1 MNKAPTPFDPTA
13 WLEKKRLEKTLDSN
27 ADKNAADKKALAS
40 LSVNAVTINATLGST
55 LVASTP
61 VLARTLPTVYEK
73 FENFIDLL
81 VLEQLKKPEDLLKLN
96 PSRRESL
103 GRFLSELCRI
113 PEPENAQESL
123 KNFTRIDRT
132 ETEHEALKQLFK
144 QIALVQ
150 IGKAFLV
157 KSWCANQKL
166 ACTKADLK
174 DLTAAVERG
183 LRPFM
188 HLQTSTCQLIQRNF
202 YSWYKLSAA
211 SQDLLWDLL
220 NEIEDLNEAKEWLLC
235 RAIDLSAETLGE
247 RDRYSKVFYQNLWKS
262 IEKNKLFEPKG
273 NTHYGFSPTLRD
285 GSLIEYAPKKI
296 EWMGFEPLS
305 FELLFGE
312 IRFLWKEPKDLPLWV
327 KGSGLEMSMEQQSSM
342 LLTHSGKQNVLQQ
355 MDAISCCEIALIT
368 EESLIRTQSRA
379 MAAQALRKLVDQHAI
394 LKKLKQPTTTRGMYQ
409 ACQALEKLR
418 QGGILVWAREELLNE
433 SSGKPALSFILNQAK
448 ILLIADLS
456 ALQFDGGSDCEKLK
470 RDIPKALYILKKDS
484 NLESRK
490 SHRPLMIKA
499 YGSLKSENDVSIL
512 FDRVISLVQKP
523 DQAFPLE
530 PFQIH
535 ARVSPIDQREWE
547 QHWFNPTDDQL
558 VDRIE
563 DLKRNATP
571 LGQLAVVRTVH
582 PAVDLHRTH
591 EPDLFGNQNTQA
603 EHGFYAWVESSKN
616 GNEIYTAS
624 LRQLPEYMKT
634 SHTLFWITPVQAQWS
649 DPLQVLVRSQ
659 LTRDWFNYSVERKK
673 GAWLLRESD
682 LKSIPI
688 PKHLSQFLMNPTEI
702 DTLSDSAQKVLGQ
715 IPAEPGHAHK
725 NLETLSETNIGLK
738 AHAFVLASQVLQN
751 IETHQGTL
759 FSLVS
764 PDEQIQYSKLFKTV
778 MTDQDL
784 QPLHQHPLVRFTAT
798 LSNHM
803 AISQISVMK
812 FPTPGILLTTAKGLT
827 QQLFIQDTWLRE
839 RCFEM
844 LQELQT
850 QIAEPTWGELC
861 SMIKI
866 PKNPTQAQG
875 MSQQILKAYAHE
887 KMKRK
892 ELNHLLGACLMNPG
906 TAQSKVGLLQ

>member
-1 MNKAPTPFDPTA
+1 MNKIPTPIDPMS
-13 WLEKKRLEKTLDSN
+13 WLEKKRLEKTLESHDN
-27 ADKNAADKKALAS
+27 NTEKNASEKKALAS
-40 LSVNAVTINATLGST
+40 LSINTTLGST
-55 LVASTP
+55 LLAGLAQ
-61 VLARTLPTVYEK
+61 VLPSVYEK
-73 FENFIDLL
+73 LENFIALL
-81 VLEQLKKPEDLLKLN
+81 VLEQLKRPEDLLKLN

-113 PEPENAQESL
+113 AEPEDPQVAL
-123 KNFTRIDRT
+123 KSFIRIDRS
-132 ETEHEALKQLFK
+132 EAEHEALKQLFK

-150 IGKAFLV
+150 IGKAMLV
-157 KSWCANQKL
+157 KSWDKTL
-166 ACTKADLK
+166 GTTSSKADLK

-202 YSWYKLSAA
+202 YSWYKLSAE
-211 SQDLLWDLL
+211 SQDQLWTLLSEIQDL
-220 NEIEDLNEAKEWLLC
+220 DQAKEWLLC
-235 RAIDLSAETLGE
+235 RAINLSAETLGE

-262 IEKNKLFEPKG
+262 IEKNKLFESKS
-273 NTHYGFSPTLRD
+273 NKTYGFSPTLRD
-285 GSLIEYAPKKI
+285 GCMIEYSPKHI
-296 EWMGFEPLS
+296 EWLGFEPLS
-305 FELLFGE
+305 FELVFGE
-312 IRFLWKEPKDLPLWV
+312 IRHLWKQPKALPLWV

-355 MDAISCCEIALIT
+355 MDAISSCDISLIT
-368 EESLIRTQSRA
+368 EESLIRTQSRS
-379 MAAQALRKLVDQHAI
+379 MAAQALRKQVDQHSI

-418 QGGILVWAREELLNE
+418 QGGVLVWAREELLNE
-433 SSGKPALSFILNQAK
+433 TSGKPALSFILNQAK
-448 ILLIADLS
+448 ILLIADFT
-456 ALQFDGGSDCEKLK
+456 ALEFGGDSDCEKLRK
-470 RDIPKALYILKKDS
+470 DIPKALYILKKES

-499 YGSLKSENDVSIL
+499 YGTLKSANDVSIL

-530 PFQIH
+530 PFQLH

-563 DLKRNATP
+563 DLKRNSTP

-582 PAVDLHRTH
+582 PAVNFNRSI
-591 EPDLFGNQNTQA
+591 EPDLFTNQSTQA
-603 EHGFYAWVESSKN
+603 EHSFYAWVESSKN

-624 LRQLPEYMKT
+624 LNQLPDYMKQ
-634 SHTLFWITPVQAQWS
+634 SHTLFSITPVQPQWS
-649 DPLQVLVRSQ
+649 EALQVLVRSQ

-682 LKSIPI
+682 LKSIPM
-688 PKHLSQFLMNPTEI
+688 PKHISHHLLNPSEANLLSE
-702 DTLSDSAQKVLGQ
+702 SAQKILGQ
-715 IPAEPGHAHK
+715 IPAEPGEAHK
-725 NLETLSETNIGLK
+725 NLELLNENTLK
-738 AHAFVLASQVLQN
+738 AQAFVLASQVLQH

-764 PDEQIQYSKLFKTV
+764 ADEQIQYPKLFKTV
-778 MTDQDL
+778 LTEQDL

-798 LSNHM
+798 LSNHL
-803 AISQISVMK
+803 AIQQISLMK

-827 QQLFIQDTWLRE
+827 QQLFIQDQWLRE

-850 QIAEPTWGELC
+850 IIAEPTWGELC
-861 SMIKI
+861 NMIKL
-866 PKNPTQAQG
+866 PKNPTQAQA

-892 ELNHLLGACLMNPG
+892 ELNHLLGACLVNPG
-906 TAQSKVGLLQ
+906 STQSKVGLLQ